1 MIYSLMVILDTFFPE
16 RNQQH
21 RNDLMYLEGEPTVKQ
36 NSAIIGSDLAHL
48 QSKAFKMRF
57 QSMGPGL
64 TSKPGLIWLLL
75 YPKVHMIMVVVHAVH
90 VGWQAFSKW
99 DSPSP
104 DLPSRRWL
112 KEIVLQVD
120 VRITFLMNKPL
131 ARAASSRARMCFPMV
146 SKSIRTNWSWKY
158 SFKYMPFDKKCLFK
172 YQSI

>member
-1 MIYSLMVILDTFFPE
+1 MVILDTFFPE

-104 DLPSRRWL
+104 NLPSRRWL
-112 KEIVLQVD
+112 KEILLQIDFQYHLFDEQPVGPCGIVHGKD
-120 VRITFLMNKPL
+120 VFSHGFKI
-131 ARAASSRARMCFPMV
+131 
-146 SKSIRTNWSWKY
+146 Y
-158 SFKYMPFDKKCLFK
+158 SDKLVMEIF
-172 YQSI
+172 I